1 MADVHSK
8 EIRSYNMNQNLFQP
22 LEIFLMN
29 DQPFT
34 CPYCG
39 ASCEE
44 IASFYHTNTRS
55 FVEKCLNEKCNF
67 ICLQEEDEEFLT
79 LWE

>member
-1 MADVHSK
+1 MQWLKTES
-8 EIRSYNMNQNLFQP
+8 IQP
-22 LEIFLMN
+22 LDTFLMN

-39 ASCEE
+39 SRCEE
-44 IASFYHTNTRS
+44 IASFYHTKLKAS
-55 FVEKCLNEKCNF
+55 IQACLNERCGF
-67 ICLQEEDEEFLT
+67 VCFEEEDEFFCK

>member
-1 MADVHSK
+1 VFK
-8 EIRSYNMNQNLFQP
+8 P

-39 ASCEE
+39 SRCEE
-44 IASFYHTNTRS
+44 IASFYHTNAKLLI
-55 FVEKCLNEKCNF
+55 EKCLNEACNF
-67 ICLQEEDEEFLT
+67 ISYEEEDEYFLR
-79 LWE
+79 LWEIIEF

>member
-1 MADVHSK
+1 MIQLGNK
-8 EIRSYNMNQNLFQP
+8 L

-39 ASCEE
+39 SRCLE
-44 IASFYHTNTRS
+44 IGNSYHTKARLLI
-55 FVEKCLNEKCNF
+55 EQCLNKTCRF
-67 ICLQEEDEEFLT
+67 ICGEQEDGDNLK
-79 LWE
+79 LWEII